1 MTTSIGTKNERMR
14 YRERSKYY
22 TNKAVRKKIDKILEL
37 NATYC
42 ANLGTGTPLDL
53 GSKEAV
59 EKKWVEMAQ
68 GIFDLDPEYYVTVM
82 KNTDGNILKHVALRE
97 A

>member
-1 MTTSIGTKNERMR
+1 MR

-22 TNKAVRKKIDKILEL
+22 TNKKVRKQIDKILKL

-42 ANLGTGTPLDL
+42 ANLGTKTPMDL

-59 EKKWVEMAQ
+59 EAKWIEMAQ
-68 GIFDLDPEYYVTVM
+68 KIFDLDPEYYVTVM
-82 KNTDGNILKHVALRE
+82 QNTDGNILKQVALRE
-97 A
+97 E

>member
-1 MTTSIGTKNERMR
+1 MR

-22 TNKAVRKKIDKILEL
+22 TNKKVRKQIDKILKL

-42 ANLGTGTPLDL
+42 ANLGTKTPMDL

-59 EKKWVEMAQ
+59 EAKWIEMAQ
-68 GIFDLDPEYYVTVM
+68 KIFDLDPEYYITVM
-82 KNTDGNILKHVALRE
+82 KNTDGNILKQVALRE
-97 A
+97 E

>member
-1 MTTSIGTKNERMR
+1 MR

-22 TNKAVRKKIDKILEL
+22 TNKKVRKQIDKILKL

-42 ANLGTGTPLDL
+42 ANLGTKTPMDL

-59 EKKWVEMAQ
+59 EAKWIEMAQ
-68 GIFDLDPEYYVTVM
+68 KIFDLDPEYYVTVM
-82 KNTDGNILKHVALRE
+82 KNTDGNILKQVALRE
-97 A
+97 E